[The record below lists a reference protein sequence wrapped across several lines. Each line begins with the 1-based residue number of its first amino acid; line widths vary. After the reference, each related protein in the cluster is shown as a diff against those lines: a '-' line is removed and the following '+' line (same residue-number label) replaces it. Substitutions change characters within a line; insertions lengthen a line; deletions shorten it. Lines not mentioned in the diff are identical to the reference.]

1 MKKLVLFVVIL
12 FFAPLLKAQDILAG
26 SDINVHIADSLYK
39 SGDYTEALKYY
50 NMVVITTKSDPDLF
64 YKRAR
69 THIKLNDISK
79 AKRDLS
85 RAARIGSYKS
95 ELLRD
100 SLMGRT
106 SKTDSQIQFEKDV
119 EKYIQST
126 GDK

>member
-1 MKKLVLFVVIL
+1 MKKLILFVVIL
-12 FFAPLLKAQDILAG
+12 FFAPFLKAQDILAG

-69 THIKLNDISK
+69 TYIKVNDISK
-79 AKRDLS
+79 AKRDLN

-95 ELLRD
+95 ELLLD
-100 SLMGRT
+100 SIMGRT
-106 SKTDSQIQFEKDV
+106 EKTDSQIQFEKDL

-126 GDK
+126 ND